1 MKKIG
6 IVMGSDSDLPILRK
20 TMETLKSLDIP
31 FECHVYSAHRTPEEA
46 REFAVTA
53 REKGFGALI
62 AAAGMA
68 AHLAGAI
75 AANTTLPVIG
85 IPCKGGMMDGLD
97 ALLATVQMPSG
108 IPVATVAVGGGVNA
122 ALLAA
127 QILAVS
133 DPELAAKLDAKRAA
147 DAAKV
152 LQKDAA
158 LQAEILGATSEIIS
172 DR

>member
-158 LQAEILGATSEIIS
+158 LQAEILGSAAEIIS

>member
-1 MKKIG
+1 MKKVG
-6 IVMGSDSDLPILRK
+6 IIMGSDSDLPIVKKAVAMLQAL
-20 TMETLKSLDIP
+20 EIP
-31 FECHVYSAHRTPEEA
+31 FEVHIYSAHRTPAEA
-46 REFAVTA
+46 RDFAVNA
-53 REKGFGALI
+53 RANGFGVLI

-97 ALLATVQMPSG
+97 ALLATVQMPTG
-108 IPVATVAVGGGVNA
+108 IPVATVAVGGGTNA

-133 DPELAAKLDAKRAA
+133 DAALAARLDARRAA
-147 DAAKV
+147 DAAAV
-152 LQKDAA
+152 LEKDAA
-158 LQAEILGATSEIIS
+158 VMEKL
-172 DR
+172 